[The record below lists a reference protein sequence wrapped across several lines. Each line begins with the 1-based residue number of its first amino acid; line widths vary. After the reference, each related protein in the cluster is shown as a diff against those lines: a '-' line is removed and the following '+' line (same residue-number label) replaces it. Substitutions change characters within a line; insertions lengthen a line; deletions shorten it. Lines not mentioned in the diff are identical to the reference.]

1 MARSPGRAVLGP
13 RLPVTIRTPV
23 TATIFSLTRPVRPRR
38 GHRSILWS
46 TFGAFLDDPAG
57 RLCGRIRESA
67 PILDMLEWVKKRAE
81 RPADSGSESAPEDG
95 LLPDLR
101 AADPVTALNELRA
114 WLEPAGAAALADLK
128 ARGELLAQV
137 QDAGAAH
144 VAVLLAQYLASAPGK
159 QVTREAAWKSLIQY
173 QARLTH
179 ALGQCAKALLG
190 AAYEDASLLAPAEA
204 ATARALHGCRA
215 LVKICLV
222 HYASVPGSVWSLAYA
237 LHARA
242 EEIGSAASP
251 VKAEADQ
258 RKGTTVEQE
267 FLRLLM
273 LQVSAPDMMAPEQIE
288 VADRVLEQIGDGLT
302 LRAPGVA
309 DNPFCFDAQGDL
321 PPLRASGA
329 QAGPGSATR
338 YFGSGMG
345 FDALERIHKQ
355 MSVARIED
363 IKVFGNDISPLAQL
377 STIQHLLSFWRAK
390 SPYAPQARSPAT
402 GSLHLVYRYAQV
414 WKNLSD
420 AQLGARELALAD
432 ESDSA
437 PVVSESWT
445 LREAGGSEFGA
456 ELAQPGSGA
465 TKCGDIVGMTLD
477 GANECWVGVIRR
489 VQCEPGGSLHADIAV
504 LSRKP
509 QALSLREVL
518 KKGEDSVVSEAAS
531 RQFAFSSVRAVILAD
546 GTDGAQPANL
556 LLPAESWSEGRI
568 YETTD
573 TPARYLRGLKAIRL
587 GDDYVRATFKWVS
600 APD

>member
-1 MARSPGRAVLGP
+1 
-13 RLPVTIRTPV
+13 
-23 TATIFSLTRPVRPRR
+23 
-38 GHRSILWS
+38 
-46 TFGAFLDDPAG
+46 
-57 RLCGRIRESA
+57 
-67 PILDMLEWVKKRAE
+67 
-81 RPADSGSESAPEDG
+81 
-95 LLPDLR
+95 
-101 AADPVTALNELRA
+101 
-114 WLEPAGAAALADLK
+114 
-128 ARGELLAQV
+128 LLAQF
-137 QDAGAAH
+137 
-144 VAVLLAQYLASAPGK
+144 LASAAAK
-159 QVTREAAWKSLIQY
+159 QAAREAAWKSLIQY

-190 AAYEDASLLAPAEA
+190 AAYEDVALLAPAEA
-204 ATARALHGCRA
+204 AAARALHGCRA
-215 LVKICLV
+215 LAKICLV
-222 HYASVPGSVWSLAYA
+222 HYASVPGSVWGLAYA

-258 RKGTTVEQE
+258 RKVTTVEQE

-273 LQVSAPDMMAPEQIE
+273 LQASAPDMMAPEQIE
-288 VADRVLEQIGDGLT
+288 VADRVLEQIDGLT

-309 DNPFCFDAQGDL
+309 DNPFCFDAQGNS
-321 PPLRASGA
+321 PPRRAPGT
-329 QAGPGSATR
+329 QAEPGTAAR
-338 YFGSGMG
+338 YFGPGMG

-355 MSVARIED
+355 ISIARIED
-363 IKVFGNDISPLAQL
+363 IKVFGNDISPRAQL
-377 STIQHLLSFWRAK
+377 SAVQHLLSFWRAK
-390 SPYAPQARSPAT
+390 SPYAPQARVPAT
-402 GSLHLVYRYAQV
+402 GSLQLVYRYAQV

-420 AQLGARELALAD
+420 AQHGARELALAD
-432 ESDSA
+432 ETDSA
-437 PVVSESWT
+437 PLVSESWN
-445 LREAGGSEFGA
+445 LLESGDSEFGA

-477 GANECWVGVIRR
+477 GAKECWVGVIRR

-556 LLPAESWSEGRI
+556 LLPPETWKEGRI
-568 YETTD
+568 YETAE

-587 GDDYVRATFKWVS
+587 GDDYVRATFEWMS
-600 APD
+600 APA